1 MFPRLKIKLCN
12 GWSPVENGA
21 GPATYVK
28 GDSCIHF
35 SQTKYKGDLSQV
47 DAQKHIDIC
56 EGLTRKIR
64 GRRDLMSGSGGC
76 KLGQFGTVVAKGDE
90 PAYTQV
96 WVLSKGNDFVLITHI
111 CNHEPSQAEVDEARV
126 IALGTTLGPPETA
139 GSKPSVP

>member
-28 GDSCIHF
+28 GNSCLQF
-35 SQTKYKGDLSQV
+35 SQTKYKGDLLHV
-47 DAQKHIDIC
+47 DAQKHINIC

-64 GRRDLMSGSGGC
+64 GRRALVSGSGTC
-76 KLGQFGTVVAKGDE
+76 ELGQFGTVVAKGDE

-111 CNHEPSQAEVDEARV
+111 CNHEPSQAEVDEARA
-126 IALGTTLGPPETA
+126 IALGTTLGQSESE
-139 GSKPSVP
+139 GSELSVQ